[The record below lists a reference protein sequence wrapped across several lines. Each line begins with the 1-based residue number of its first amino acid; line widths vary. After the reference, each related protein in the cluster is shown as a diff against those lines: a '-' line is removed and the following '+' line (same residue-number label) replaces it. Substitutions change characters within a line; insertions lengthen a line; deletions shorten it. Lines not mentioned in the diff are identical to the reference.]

1 MRRLLAA
8 GEVTVQTEGNVN
20 VQKEIRGLMSKS
32 RDLDLV
38 ESINGFSRQSAAVST
53 TEVIPRT
60 LPEER
65 QLLGA

>member
-38 ESINGFSRQSAAVST
+38 ESINGFSRQSAAVFNH
-53 TEVIPRT
+53 
-60 LPEER
+60 
-65 QLLGA
+65 